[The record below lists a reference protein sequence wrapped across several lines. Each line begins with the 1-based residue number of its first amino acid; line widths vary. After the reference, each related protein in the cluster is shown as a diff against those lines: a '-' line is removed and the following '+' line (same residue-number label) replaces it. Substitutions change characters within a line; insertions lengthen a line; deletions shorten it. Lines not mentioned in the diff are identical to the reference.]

1 MQYVSLHYH
10 LCLTV
15 SKKRRIPENSRCL
28 LDLAASKCQ
37 MEEIGLNI
45 SPILRENDISWLEL
59 NKWDITNNGAPQ
71 RIKWLG
77 RALWRYF
84 DNSKI
89 QIFSDAGKCY
99 ASISADEFHTLKN
112 DHQLTHYK
120 I

>member
-1 MQYVSLHYH
+1 
-10 LCLTV
+10 V

-28 LDLAASKCQ
+28 LDLAAGKCQ
-37 MEEIGLNI
+37 MEKIGLNI
-45 SPILRENDISWLEL
+45 TPILRDDDISWL
-59 NKWDITNNGAPQ
+59 NQNTWKVRITQRKVPQ
-71 RIKWLG
+71 RINWLG

-84 DNSKI
+84 DNSEI
-89 QIFSDAGKCY
+89 EIYSDAGKCY